1 MITTLDLERI
11 AEQHGITITTQNL
24 PAPLCGYYRDDT
36 QTIVLHDK
44 LNDTQYKCTLAHEL
58 IHAQHHD
65 TPTANMYHARN
76 EQRTRTLT
84 ALLLISLED
93 YMTAERIYTGD
104 IARIAATLEVTIQVA
119 RDYITA
125 LKKIAQP
132 TNLTAYA

>member
-11 AEQHGITITTQNL
+11 AEQHNITIRTQPL
-24 PAPLCGYYRDDT
+24 PAPLCGYYQADT

-44 LNDTQYKCTLAHEL
+44 LNDLQYKCTLAHEL
-58 IHAQHHD
+58 IHAEHHD
-65 TPTANMYHARN
+65 KPTAAMYHARN

-84 ALLLISLED
+84 ALLLIRLED

-104 IARIAATLEVTIQVA
+104 IARIAAMLEFTIQVA
-119 RDYITA
+119 RDYVTA

-132 TNLTAYA
+132 TSLIAYA